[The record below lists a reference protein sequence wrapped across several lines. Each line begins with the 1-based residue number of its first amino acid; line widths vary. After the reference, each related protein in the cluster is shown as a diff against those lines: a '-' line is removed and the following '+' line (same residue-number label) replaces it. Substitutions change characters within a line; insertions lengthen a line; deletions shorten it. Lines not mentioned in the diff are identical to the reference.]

1 MSLRMS
7 DDRLCQDCDDSNTAA
22 CADLRNRDVEHT
34 SPTSPTQSLGQATDS
49 ASTTATGTLNNN
61 KSSGNNNGVIIDEL
75 ICFVQNKIDIL
86 PPISI
91 GDLCTSTF
99 SEHDIEAS
107 KRRLFELCADDSCTR
122 MRKRIGPKRSVQ
134 NVNDIIRLLQEK
146 GTDTPTF
153 VALDLAK
160 LPPVTF
166 DSIDVSTLLNS
177 IRQNEAEITLLKDC
191 LTTHQASS
199 KTLIVVVNDVVS
211 RLAEVETRKPPVR
224 DVCLLDATAR
234 SSVPASTCALPA
246 TVLPVATP
254 AAAYHDDDA
263 STETAVKTVSCDA
276 SSLIPVREDRPD
288 PGEQPSWSTVAGR
301 RNTKAKTQQKREQA
315 QQQQPQQQQQQ
326 KPQQQQQQQQKPQQ
340 QQQQQP
346 QHRAQTTTR
355 SKTATKG
362 ITGRAKGSGIKS
374 ASGKRFANVFATRFE
389 RHVTA
394 TDVTN
399 YLNQRL
405 GRGITL
411 TVEAVP
417 TKFDSYTSFHI
428 TCECPDTSIFMDPS
442 LWPEDIFVRWWRNP
456 RGSLSPPSKIPD
468 DDTVNL

>member
-7 DDRLCQDCDDSNTAA
+7 DDRLCQDCDDSNTVA

-34 SPTSPTQSLGQATDS
+34 SPTSPTQSQDTATASAS

-61 KSSGNNNGVIIDEL
+61 KSAVNNNGVIIDEL
-75 ICFVQNKIDIL
+75 LCFVQNTIDIL

-91 GDLCTSTF
+91 GDLCTATF
-99 SEHDIEAS
+99 TEHDIEAS

-146 GTDTPTF
+146 GTDTRTF
-153 VALDLAK
+153 VAIDLAK
-160 LPPVTF
+160 LPPVTL
-166 DSIDVSTLLNS
+166 DSIGVSTLLNS

-199 KTLIVVVNDVVS
+199 KTLIAVVNDVVS
-211 RLAEVETRKPPVR
+211 RLAEVETRKPHVR
-224 DVCLLDATAR
+224 DVGLLDATAR
-234 SSVPASTCALPA
+234 SSVPASTWALPA

-288 PGEQPSWSTVAGR
+288 PGEQPSLSTVAGR

-315 QQQQPQQQQQQ
+315 QQQQR
-326 KPQQQQQQQQKPQQ
+326 QQQQQQQQKPQQ
-340 QQQQQP
+340 
-346 QHRAQTTTR
+346 RAQTTTR
-355 SKTATKG
+355 SKTATNG

-374 ASGKRFANVFATRFE
+374 ASGKRFVNVFATRFE

-399 YLNQRL
+399 YHNQRL

-417 TKFDSYTSFHI
+417 TKFNSYSSFHI
-428 TCECPDTSIFMDPS
+428 TCECPYTSIFMDPS

-468 DDTVNL
+468 DDTFNL

>member
-1 MSLRMS
+1 MGRREKCWQCDQRRTDVSLRMS

-34 SPTSPTQSLGQATDS
+34 SPTSPTQSQGQATDS

-211 RLAEVETRKPPVR
+211 RLAEMETRKPPVR
-224 DVCLLDATAR
+224 DVGLLDATAR

-263 STETAVKTVSCDA
+263 STETCG
-276 SSLIPVREDRPD
+276 EDCILRCLLVD
-288 PGEQPSWSTVAGR
+288 PCAGG
-301 RNTKAKTQQKREQA
+301 QA
-315 QQQQPQQQQQQ
+315 
-326 KPQQQQQQQQKPQQ
+326 
-340 QQQQQP
+340 
-346 QHRAQTTTR
+346 
-355 SKTATKG
+355 
-362 ITGRAKGSGIKS
+362 
-374 ASGKRFANVFATRFE
+374 
-389 RHVTA
+389 
-394 TDVTN
+394 
-399 YLNQRL
+399 
-405 GRGITL
+405 
-411 TVEAVP
+411 
-417 TKFDSYTSFHI
+417 
-428 TCECPDTSIFMDPS
+428 
-442 LWPEDIFVRWWRNP
+442 
-456 RGSLSPPSKIPD
+456 
-468 DDTVNL
+468 

>member
-7 DDRLCQDCDDSNTAA
+7 DDRLCQDFDDSNTAA
-22 CADLRNRDVEHT
+22 CADLRNHDVEHT
-34 SPTSPTQSLGQATDS
+34 SPTSPTQSQATAS

-61 KSSGNNNGVIIDEL
+61 KSPVNNNGVIIDEL
-75 ICFVQNKIDIL
+75 ICFVQNMINIL

-91 GDLCTSTF
+91 GDLCTATF
-99 SEHDIEAS
+99 AEHDIEAS
-107 KRRLFELCADDSCTR
+107 KRRLFEFCADDSCTR
-122 MRKRIGPKRSVQ
+122 MRKRIGPKRSMQ

-191 LTTHQASS
+191 LTTHSS
-199 KTLIVVVNDVVS
+199 KTLIAVVNDVVS

-224 DVCLLDATAR
+224 DVGLLDATAR

-276 SSLIPVREDRPD
+276 SSLIPVREDMPD
-288 PGEQPSWSTVAGR
+288 PGEQPIWSTVAGR

-315 QQQQPQQQQQQ
+315 QQQQPQQHVSVLV
-326 KPQQQQQQQQKPQQ
+326 KP
-340 QQQQQP
+340 
-346 QHRAQTTTR
+346 R
-355 SKTATKG
+355 
-362 ITGRAKGSGIKS
+362 IYLD
-374 ASGKRFANVFATRFE
+374 RF
-389 RHVTA
+389 
-394 TDVTN
+394 
-399 YLNQRL
+399 
-405 GRGITL
+405 
-411 TVEAVP
+411 
-417 TKFDSYTSFHI
+417 
-428 TCECPDTSIFMDPS
+428 
-442 LWPEDIFVRWWRNP
+442 FVRQI
-456 RGSLSPPSKIPD
+456 L
-468 DDTVNL
+468 

>member
-1 MSLRMS
+1 M
-7 DDRLCQDCDDSNTAA
+7 
-22 CADLRNRDVEHT
+22 
-34 SPTSPTQSLGQATDS
+34 
-49 ASTTATGTLNNN
+49 
-61 KSSGNNNGVIIDEL
+61 
-75 ICFVQNKIDIL
+75 
-86 PPISI
+86 
-91 GDLCTSTF
+91 
-99 SEHDIEAS
+99 
-107 KRRLFELCADDSCTR
+107 
-122 MRKRIGPKRSVQ
+122 
-134 NVNDIIRLLQEK
+134 
-146 GTDTPTF
+146 
-153 VALDLAK
+153 ALDLTK

-191 LTTHQASS
+191 LITHKASS
-199 KTLIVVVNDVVS
+199 KTLIAVVNDVVS

-224 DVCLLDATAR
+224 DVGLLDATAR

-326 KPQQQQQQQQKPQQ
+326 QQKPQQ
-340 QQQQQP
+340 
-346 QHRAQTTTR
+346 RAQTTTR
-355 SKTATKG
+355 SKTATNG
-362 ITGRAKGSGIKS
+362 STGRAKGSGIKS
-374 ASGKRFANVFATRFE
+374 ASGKLFANVFATRFE

-417 TKFDSYTSFHI
+417 TKFDSYSSFHI

-468 DDTVNL
+468 DDTFNL

>member
-7 DDRLCQDCDDSNTAA
+7 DDRLCQDCDDSNSAA

-34 SPTSPTQSLGQATDS
+34 SPTSPTQSQATAS

-61 KSSGNNNGVIIDEL
+61 KSAVNNNGVIIDEL
-75 ICFVQNKIDIL
+75 LCFVQNKIDIL

-91 GDLCTSTF
+91 GDLCTATF
-99 SEHDIEAS
+99 TEHDIEAS
-107 KRRLFELCADDSCTR
+107 KRRLFEFCADDSCTR
-122 MRKRIGPKRSVQ
+122 MRKRIGPKRSEQ

-146 GTDTPTF
+146 GTNTPTC

-199 KTLIVVVNDVVS
+199 KTLIAVDNDVVS

-224 DVCLLDATAR
+224 DVGLLDATVR

-276 SSLIPVREDRPD
+276 SSLIPVREDSLTQGSSR
-288 PGEQPSWSTVAGR
+288 AGR
-301 RNTKAKTQQKREQA
+301 PSPA
-315 QQQQPQQQQQQ
+315 
-326 KPQQQQQQQQKPQQ
+326 
-340 QQQQQP
+340 
-346 QHRAQTTTR
+346 
-355 SKTATKG
+355 
-362 ITGRAKGSGIKS
+362 
-374 ASGKRFANVFATRFE
+374 
-389 RHVTA
+389 
-394 TDVTN
+394 DVTRKRRLSRN
-399 YLNQRL
+399 VNKLSSNSPGSSSPGSSSNSSRSPSSARRLRPGLN
-405 GRGITL
+405 
-411 TVEAVP
+411 
-417 TKFDSYTSFHI
+417 SH
-428 TCECPDTSIFMDPS
+428 
-442 LWPEDIFVRWWRNP
+442 
-456 RGSLSPPSKIPD
+456 
-468 DDTVNL
+468 